1 MRKLIILFA
10 ALLAIGFAQTV
21 EKVENELVQTD
32 RVIENVRPKVEES
45 GNERAQNVLNN
56 AVQSQTSAW
65 DAFREQA
72 LRRALGLTLTARAQ
86 AKQAF
91 ALVELNPDRVQ
102 AELERTGDVLTELGP
117 QVGRSEEPKVRELWR
132 MAQSEQATA
141 RQEFDRQHLR
151 LALKFTFAARL
162 HAWAAFKL
170 VRRNADP
177 EKLKAELDRTYDLLE
192 RVKEPVEA
200 SGNERARQLLQ
211 KAGNWQEQ
219 ARTAYGNRLWGQTL
233 KFTLAARDLALR
245 AWELARGSTTLPLV
259 ERALGE
265 TDQLLDA
272 WSDELRQSDQDQ
284 VRTLLEQAIDQ
295 QARAR
300 QSFND
305 RDLKTALQATTLA
318 RKFLN
323 RALEAVNS
331 DQ

>member
-1 MRKLIILFA
+1 MRRLAILFT
-10 ALLAIGFAQTV
+10 ALLAIGFAQTAD
-21 EKVENELVQTD
+21 KVENELVQTD
-32 RVIENVRPKVEES
+32 RLIENIRPKVEES
-45 GNERAQNVLNN
+45 GNERAQDVLEN
-56 AVQSQTSAW
+56 AAQNQTSAW
-65 DAFREQA
+65 DAFRARA
-72 LRRALGLTLTARAQ
+72 LRRALGLTLAARAQ
-86 AKQAF
+86 AKKAF
-91 ALVELNPDRVQ
+91 DLVELKPDRVQ
-102 AELERTGDVLTELGP
+102 AELERTDEVLSELGP
-117 QVGRSEEPKVRELWR
+117 GVRRSEEPKVRELWR
-132 MAQSEQATA
+132 MAENEQATA
-141 RQEFDRQHLR
+141 RQEFDRQHYR

-162 HAWAAFKL
+162 HAWSAFKL

-177 EKLKAELDRTYDLLE
+177 EKLKAELDRTDDLLE

-219 ARTAYGNRLWGQTL
+219 ARTAFGNRLWGQTL

-265 TDQLLDA
+265 TDQLLDT
-272 WSDELRQSDQDQ
+272 WSDELRQSDQTQ
-284 VRTLLEQAIDQ
+284 ATTLLDQAIDQ

-323 RALEAVNS
+323 RVLEAVNS

>member
-1 MRKLIILFA
+1 MRKLFILFA
-10 ALLAIGFAQTV
+10 VLLAVGAAQTP
-21 EKVENELVQTD
+21 EKVEYELGQTD
-32 RVIENVRPKVEES
+32 RVIENVQPKVEES
-45 GNERAQNVLNN
+45 GNERAQNVLSN
-56 AVQSQTSAW
+56 AIQNQALAW
-65 DAFREQA
+65 EAFRNRA
-72 LRRALGLTLTARAQ
+72 LRRAAGLTLTARAQ

-102 AELERTGDVLTELGP
+102 AELERTDEVLSELGP

-132 MAQSEQATA
+132 MAEGEQATA
-141 RQEFDRQHLR
+141 RQEFDRQRYR

-177 EKLKAELDRTYDLLE
+177 EKLRAELERTNDLLE
-192 RVKEPVEA
+192 RVKEPVAA

-219 ARTAYGNRLWGQTL
+219 ARTAFSNRLWGQAL

-272 WSDELRQSDQDQ
+272 WSDELRQSDQGQ
-284 VRTLLEQAIDQ
+284 VQTLLDQAIDQ

-300 QSFND
+300 QLFND
-305 RDLKTALQATTLA
+305 RDLKGALQATSLA
-318 RKFLN
+318 RKSLN
-323 RALEAVNS
+323 RALEAVNT